1 MEPGRRQPEGGRAD
15 ESGVERRARERL
27 ESIRRRGE
35 ESDDPI
41 VAPVEREIE
50 ALLDHLERLRG
61 LEERLTL
68 SLLRAETYVDTE
80 LMQMEART
88 PRYSPERFPE
98 RERFQR
104 RLADIERQRRDLG
117 ERQEERRQRLR
128 DRLLDAVNRH
138 ELLDEADR

>member
-1 MEPGRRQPEGGRAD
+1 
-15 ESGVERRARERL
+15 VERRARERL

-88 PRYSPERFPE
+88 PRYSPARFPE